1 MENLETYVLKLKL
14 FNEYTSRISALKFS
28 RILWTCWIGFLFLFS
43 AVTLITAIV
52 TAATASIV
60 ANVILL
66 VFLAAIGYLL
76 WSIDTAMIKSYKSK
90 LADLEEPTN
99 G

>member
-14 FNEYTSRISALKFS
+14 FNEYTSRISTLKFS
-28 RILWTCWIGFLFLFS
+28 RILWACWIGFLFLFS

-66 VFLAAIGYLL
+66 VFLGAIGYLL
-76 WSIDTAMIKSYKSK
+76 WSIDTAMLKSYKSK
-90 LADLEEPTN
+90 LEDLEEPTN

>member
-28 RILWTCWIGFLFLFS
+28 RILWTCWIGFLIAFL
-43 AVTLITAIV
+43 VGTLVTAIV
-52 TAATASIV
+52 TAATVSIV
-60 ANVILL
+60 ANVVLL
-66 VFLAAIGYLL
+66 VFLGAIGYLL

-90 LADLEEPTN
+90 LEDLGELTN